1 MDKIVGDIS
10 YVFNLQNQH
19 THTHT
24 QYTQQYNL
32 YLSYVFWRLH
42 RHHQGA
48 QHKFHSCLILPIAV
62 HAVDIWN
69 VIEAF
74 RENGLNT
81 LEPQTEVNVSRLET
95 LVSSLYHNLNKRL
108 PVAQQ
113 VHVESCS
120 GLLLNWLLAA
130 YSV

>member
-1 MDKIVGDIS
+1 MVWIFYVTIFICDIS
-10 YVFNLQNQH
+10 FV
-19 THTHT
+19 
-24 QYTQQYNL
+24 
-32 YLSYVFWRLH
+32 
-42 RHHQGA
+42 
-48 QHKFHSCLILPIAV
+48 V

-95 LVSSLYHNLNKRL
+95 LISSVYHNLNKRL

-113 VHVESCS
+113 VHVETCS

-130 YSV
+130 YSVLV